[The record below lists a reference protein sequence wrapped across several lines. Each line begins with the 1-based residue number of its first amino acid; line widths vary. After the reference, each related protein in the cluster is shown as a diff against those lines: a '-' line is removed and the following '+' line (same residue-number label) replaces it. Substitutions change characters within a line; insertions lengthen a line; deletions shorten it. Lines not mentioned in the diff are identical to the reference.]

1 MSRSGYSDDGD
12 HWAMIRWRGAVT
24 SAFRGRRGQAFL
36 QEMLTALDAMPEKRL
51 VAEELATYSGEVC
64 ALGAVG
70 VARGL
75 GMGVVDPEDY
85 EGVAELFRVPR
96 ALAQEVMWMNDE
108 GAYRIETP
116 EQRWVRMRAWVASQ
130 IKHAEKE

>member
-1 MSRSGYSDDGD
+1 MSRSGYSYSDEGD
-12 HWAMIRWRGAVT
+12 LDYLAMIRWRGAVT

-36 QEMLTALDAMPEKRL
+36 QEMLAALDAMPQKRL
-51 VAEELATYSGEVC
+51 IDEELATYGGEVC

-70 VARGL
+70 LARGL
-75 GMGVVDPEDY
+75 GTGAVDPEDY

-116 EQRWVRMRAWVASQ
+116 EQRWVRMRAWVAGQ
-130 IKHAEKE
+130 IR